1 MSGLSPAEIIG
12 RSLRRAKYIA
22 EQESQCWRRY
32 PILRCCKRQAGDHR
46 KKKRNK
52 EFELLWKMAA
62 DSVHPRGGES
72 YRQIRRNRNR
82 EAGLGGTVVKA
93 TVQKGSSVSR
103 GALNTV

>member
-1 MSGLSPAEIIG
+1 MLAAIPDIAMLQKAG
-12 RSLRRAKYIA
+12 RR
-22 EQESQCWRRY
+22 
-32 PILRCCKRQAGDHR
+32 PP